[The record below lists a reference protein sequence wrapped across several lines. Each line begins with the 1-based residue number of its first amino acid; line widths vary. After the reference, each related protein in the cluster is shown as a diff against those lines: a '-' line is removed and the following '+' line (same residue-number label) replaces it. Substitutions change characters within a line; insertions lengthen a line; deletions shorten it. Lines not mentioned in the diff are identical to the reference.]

1 MKEHKC
7 ELCNAVFYRKDH
19 LTQHLN
25 KARKCNI
32 VTDFSCEWC
41 NKSFTSNS
49 HLKRHI
55 IACKVKKNYEQL
67 EMKEKEK
74 ADELKKILI
83 GAKVTDA
90 SSIKCEYVY
99 LLQERE
105 FINSGQSVYKI
116 GRTKQL
122 NDKRFKQYPKN
133 SMLLLQTIC
142 NNCTICENQIM
153 NTFKQKY
160 IHRVDIGSEYFEGDF
175 KEMQRDIFNIV
186 MNENETKV

>member
-7 ELCNAVFYRKDH
+7 ELCNKIFSRKEH

-25 KARKCNI
+25 KLRKCNV
-32 VTDFSCEWC
+32 VTDFSCGWC
-41 NKSFTSNS
+41 NVSFASNFS
-49 HLKRHI
+49 LSRHVNV
-55 IACKVKKNYEQL
+55 CKVKENHDL
-67 EMKEKEK
+67 EIKEKEK
-74 ADELKKILI
+74 ANELKKLLLRV
-83 GAKVTDA
+83 KVTDA
-90 SSIKCEYVY
+90 SAITCEYVY

-105 FINSGQSVYKI
+105 FIHSGESVYKI

-142 NNCTICENQIM
+142 NNCVTCENKIM
-153 NTFKQKY
+153 NMFKQKY

>member
-55 IACKVKKNYEQL
+55 IACKVKENYEQL

-142 NNCTICENQIM
+142 NNCVTCENQIM
-153 NTFKQKY
+153 NMFKQKY
-160 IHRVDIGSEYFEGDF
+160 IHRVDIGSEYFEGNV
-175 KEMQRDIFNIV
+175 KEMQNDIFNIV
-186 MNENETKV
+186 LTN